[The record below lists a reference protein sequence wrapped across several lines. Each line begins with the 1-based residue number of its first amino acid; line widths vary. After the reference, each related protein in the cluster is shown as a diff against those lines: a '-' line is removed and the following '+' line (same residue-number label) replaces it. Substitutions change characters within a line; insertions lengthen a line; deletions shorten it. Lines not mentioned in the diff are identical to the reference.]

1 MVSKHRL
8 EHTETPVRPPGSRH
22 RFGYNSGF
30 PLKPNASALVYPK
43 RNPLS
48 ESLFSLKDKVAVVIG
63 GTTGI
68 GHEVSLGFV
77 KAGATVVASSRRQDV
92 VDSTAAEL
100 EALGSK
106 TLRLASDV
114 TDRPALEKL
123 RDETIANFGKI
134 DILFV
139 TAGMLKKQP
148 SADVPEEDWS
158 RIIDVNLSGTFRAN
172 QIFGRHMLERGAG
185 AIINTASMTSFVSF
199 AEVAAYN
206 ASKAGVKMLTE
217 TLAVEWAAR
226 GVRVNAVAP
235 GVFRTP
241 LNNKVLDLPERME
254 AIVKRTPMGRI
265 GTLDELVGAVIY
277 LASDAAKFVTGIT
290 IPVDGG
296 FLAKGI

>member
-1 MVSKHRL
+1 M
-8 EHTETPVRPPGSRH
+8 
-22 RFGYNSGF
+22 
-30 PLKPNASALVYPK
+30 
-43 RNPLS
+43 
-48 ESLFSLKDKVAVVIG
+48 FSLKDKVAVVIG

-68 GHEVSLGFV
+68 GHEVSLGFA

-106 TLRLASDV
+106 TLRVASDV
-114 TDRPALEKL
+114 TDRPGLEKL
-123 RDETIANFGKI
+123 RDETIAKFGKI

-139 TAGMLKKQP
+139 TAGMLKKQA
-148 SADVPEEDWS
+148 SADVSEEDWT

-172 QIFGRHMLERGAG
+172 QIFGRHMLERGSG

-199 AEVAAYN
+199 AEIAAYN

-241 LNNKVLDLPERME
+241 LNTKVLDLPERME

-265 GTLDELVGAVIY
+265 GNLDELVGAVIY
-277 LASDAAKFVTGIT
+277 LASDAAAFVTGIT

>member
-1 MVSKHRL
+1 
-8 EHTETPVRPPGSRH
+8 
-22 RFGYNSGF
+22 
-30 PLKPNASALVYPK
+30 
-43 RNPLS
+43 LS

-68 GHEVSLGFV
+68 GHEVSLGFA

-106 TLRLASDV
+106 TLRVASDV
-114 TDRPALEKL
+114 TDRAGLEKL
-123 RDETIANFGKI
+123 RDETIAKFGKV

-148 SADVPEEDWS
+148 SADVSEEDWS

-172 QIFGRHMLERGAG
+172 QIFGRHMLERGSG

-217 TLAVEWAAR
+217 TLAVEWAAK

-241 LNNKVLDLPERME
+241 LNTKVLDSPERME

-265 GTLDELVGAVIY
+265 GNLDELVGAVIY
-277 LASDAAKFVTGIT
+277 LASDAAAFVTGIT

>member
-1 MVSKHRL
+1 M
-8 EHTETPVRPPGSRH
+8 
-22 RFGYNSGF
+22 
-30 PLKPNASALVYPK
+30 
-43 RNPLS
+43 S

-68 GHEVSLGFV
+68 GHEVSLGLA

-92 VDSTAAEL
+92 VDSTSAEL

-114 TDRPALEKL
+114 TDRAALEKL
-123 RDETIANFGKI
+123 RDETIATFGKI

-139 TAGMLKKQP
+139 TAGMLKKQS
-148 SADVPEEDWS
+148 SAEVSEEDWS

-217 TLAVEWAAR
+217 TLAVEWAPK

-241 LNNKVLDLPERME
+241 LNTKVLDLPERME

>member
-1 MVSKHRL
+1 
-8 EHTETPVRPPGSRH
+8 
-22 RFGYNSGF
+22 
-30 PLKPNASALVYPK
+30 
-43 RNPLS
+43 LS

-68 GHEVSLGFV
+68 GHEVSLGFA

-106 TLRLASDV
+106 TLRVASDV
-114 TDRPALEKL
+114 TDRPGLEKL
-123 RDETIANFGKI
+123 RDETIAKFGKI

-139 TAGMLKKQP
+139 TAGMLKKQA
-148 SADVPEEDWS
+148 SADVSEEDWT

-172 QIFGRHMLERGAG
+172 QIFGRHMLERGSG

-199 AEVAAYN
+199 AEIAAYN

-241 LNNKVLDLPERME
+241 LNTKVLDLPERME

-265 GTLDELVGAVIY
+265 GNLDELVGAVIY
-277 LASDAAKFVTGIT
+277 LASDAAAFVTGIT